1 MVIKFKR
8 SYKTDQTTV
17 SEEKVLALEQKQL
30 KEKLYDERIS
40 EKKIVRVAMIIS
52 QKNRAL
58 TKWQILDE

>member
-1 MVIKFKR
+1 MVIEFKR

-17 SEEKVLALEQKQL
+17 SEEQVLDLELKQL
-30 KEKLYDERIS
+30 KEKLYGERIS

-52 QKNRAL
+52 QENRAL